1 MLLMQMKISMMP
13 SRRSRETKRR
23 RNRQK
28 VRYDTIR
35 YHTIPYDT
43 IRYHTISNYRDIIQL
58 TSTDAPIFSIL
69 YSTVQYIALHY
80 ITSIIIIMVDTLMIS
95 ILKRNAMSV
104 IASDSAANKLA
115 TCTLNL

>member
-1 MLLMQMKISMMP
+1 MKISMMP

-28 VRYDTIR
+28 VRYHTIPYDTIR

-69 YSTVQYIALHY
+69 YSTVQHIALHY